1 MLILP
6 IDGTVAEPKRFSH
19 FISCKFQL
27 LPPICDI
34 RKIELAHYIT
44 SSQLSILE
52 IDYVYNIRFLKQKVK
67 DYFSIL
73 EIFSFCYRKTLYNL
87 YYRREWHIC

>member
-6 IDGTVAEPKRFSH
+6 INGTVAKTERSSH
-19 FISCKFQL
+19 FISCKSQF
-27 LPPICDI
+27 LPPIFDI
-34 RKIELAHYIT
+34 CKIELAHYIT

-73 EIFSFCYRKTLYNL
+73 EIFSFCYRKTLYNQ